1 MQNLDVKETIRKIKK
16 NKPEIKKELE
26 ESITNGKRNKNTDI
40 QEKVDN
46 CITNEDAVKVVKES
60 EEIIKSQKSD
70 IIWLAYHQ
78 GQIFWKFKE
87 KEQLVSVVLEFNVS
101 KSTIVFKIALSK
113 LIDNYPKIKNSSLS
127 IHYFKKYLKAIREIR
142 KKNASEFK

>member
-46 CITNEDAVKVVKES
+46 CITNEDAVKVVQES

-78 GQIFWKFKE
+78 GQIF
-87 KEQLVSVVLEFNVS
+87 
-101 KSTIVFKIALSK
+101 
-113 LIDNYPKIKNSSLS
+113 
-127 IHYFKKYLKAIREIR
+127 
-142 KKNASEFK
+142 

>member
-1 MQNLDVKETIRKIKK
+1 MFVINVFKKATSVAKSSAVVQLYLPQMQNLDVKETIRKIKK

-46 CITNEDAVKVVKES
+46 CITNEDAVKVVQES

-78 GQIFWKFKE
+78 GQIF
-87 KEQLVSVVLEFNVS
+87 
-101 KSTIVFKIALSK
+101 
-113 LIDNYPKIKNSSLS
+113 
-127 IHYFKKYLKAIREIR
+127 
-142 KKNASEFK
+142 

>member
-1 MQNLDVKETIRKIKK
+1 MFAINVFKKATSVAKSSAVVQLYLPQMQNLDVKETIWKIKK

-46 CITNEDAVKVVKES
+46 CITNEDAVKLVQES
-60 EEIIKSQKSD
+60 EKIIKSQKSD

-78 GQIFWKFKE
+78 GQIFCKFKE
-87 KEQLVSVVLEFNVS
+87 KEQLLAWFQN
-101 KSTIVFKIALSK
+101 LM
-113 LIDNYPKIKNSSLS
+113 
-127 IHYFKKYLKAIREIR
+127 
-142 KKNASEFK
+142 